1 MCFYFFGLICPLT
14 SFFGFKPGGETFNQ
28 IRLGMT
34 VSPIHTWTKLKGKSQ
49 VKLPVGFLLYLLVIL
64 PSQILQNLTEK
75 IQQRICLM
83 FVRVS
88 SVLYLRFPG

>member
-1 MCFYFFGLICPLT
+1 
-14 SFFGFKPGGETFNQ
+14 
-28 IRLGMT
+28 MT

-88 SVLYLRFPG
+88 SRIETLVTGGNILIIK